1 MKAMESWHSGCV
13 GFDIL
18 HTDVVEVVEERRS
31 FTIETNNGPVK
42 YPGNKVY
49 QCRHCGEKWVE
60 NINGPQILSEEVEN
74 NLRDYYPDYT
84 ECEQKK

>member
-18 HTDVVEVVEERRS
+18 HTDVVEVPEERRA
-31 FTIETNNGPVK
+31 FTVDTFKGPVK

-49 QCRHCGEKWVE
+49 
-60 NINGPQILSEEVEN
+60 
-74 NLRDYYPDYT
+74 
-84 ECEQKK
+84 